1 MATVTIRPNSD
12 IAHSNATASTGTGS
26 TLYGCVDEATLDTG
40 DYITIGAFGGY
51 VTFNFGSTGL
61 SSETINSV
69 TAYIYADTT
78 FGSPKIVGDGHFDE
92 VYTTTNVSGNLYSKT
107 FTVNPETGS
116 AWAAADIPGVELGG
130 FPATD
135 PNAKTATKIYQF
147 YLVVDYEEAG
157 STGGIPKQYLYYARL
172 RSN

>member
-1 MATVTIRPNSD
+1 MATVTIRPTSD
-12 IAHSNATASTGTGS
+12 IAHSNTTPTSNCFAN
-26 TLYGCVDEATLDTG
+26 VDEETLDTG
-40 DYITIGAFGGY
+40 DYVTIDAFGGY

-69 TAYIYADTT
+69 TAYINADTT
-78 FGSPKIVGDGHFDE
+78 FGSPKIVGDGHLE
-92 VYTTTNVSGNLYSKT
+92 ETYTTTNVSGNLYCKT